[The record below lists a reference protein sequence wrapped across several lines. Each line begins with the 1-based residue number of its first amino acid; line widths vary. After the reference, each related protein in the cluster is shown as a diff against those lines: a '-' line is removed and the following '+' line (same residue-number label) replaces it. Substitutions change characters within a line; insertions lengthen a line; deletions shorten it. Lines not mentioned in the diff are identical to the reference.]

1 MNVNE
6 GHTASNRIRGAQSY
20 ATLLIL
26 FAGIVTVLSTD
37 TVAPDAMA
45 IRDALATVE
54 SLDTNLG
61 LFSFDP
67 NGETLYE
74 PVVLMVKDGVLEIL
88 SSVGV

>member
-1 MNVNE
+1 
-6 GHTASNRIRGAQSY
+6 
-20 ATLLIL
+20 
-26 FAGIVTVLSTD
+26 
-37 TVAPDAMA
+37 MA

-61 LFSFDP
+61 LFSFDS